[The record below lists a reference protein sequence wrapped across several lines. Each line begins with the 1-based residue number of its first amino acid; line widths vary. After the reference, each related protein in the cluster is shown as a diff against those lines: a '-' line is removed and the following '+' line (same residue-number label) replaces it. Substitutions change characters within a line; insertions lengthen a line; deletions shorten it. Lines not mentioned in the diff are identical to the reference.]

1 MFSEESRN
9 IQATF
14 KSCLGYINSFFLT
27 LDFFFFFKQ
36 RNKNETKANT
46 ENTVSI
52 YRLVFLL
59 KSISTSVPY
68 CHTLHQI
75 FHQTVKSDRITM
87 NFTLTQYPPV
97 LHFIGSQPNL
107 IRKLHSL
114 LRPNLVLY
122 FLILDLDKD

>member
-46 ENTVSI
+46 ENIVSI

-97 LHFIGSQPNL
+97 LHFIRSQPNL
-107 IRKLHSL
+107 IRKHSL
-114 LRPNLVLY
+114 LRPNLVLN
-122 FLILDLDKD
+122 FLILDLHKY